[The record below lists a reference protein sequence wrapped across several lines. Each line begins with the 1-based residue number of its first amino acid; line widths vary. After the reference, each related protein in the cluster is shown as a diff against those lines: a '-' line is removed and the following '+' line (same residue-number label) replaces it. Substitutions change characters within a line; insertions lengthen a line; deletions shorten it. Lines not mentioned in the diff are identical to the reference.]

1 MSFIKVDVLVKYS
14 SQKKNSERFVWFLM
28 PKNDSEKMLIF
39 NICRRGLMPHLI
51 KKSWTVSIQG
61 GRRLVM
67 VVLDVPAVR
76 DFIRSNQILKRYL
89 QSFKYLDY
97 DNGSLNFYKQLIKC
111 FPRFA
116 KKSEHSA
123 VWIQIFYVHCVSYV
137 YNTPNVWLKI
147 IVVIKMATS

>member
-1 MSFIKVDVLVKYS
+1 MMICSWIETLENFLSGKHLDENIRDQVLQ
-14 SQKKNSERFVWFLM
+14 SQKTIALISEDYLNS
-28 PKNDSEKMLIF
+28 DH
-39 NICRRGLMPHLI
+39 CI
-51 KKSWTVSIQG
+51 KELEIAMTVQG

-111 FPRFA
+111 LPKFA
-116 KKSEHSA
+116 KKSEGSA
-123 VWIQIFYVHCVSYV
+123 V
-137 YNTPNVWLKI
+137 
-147 IVVIKMATS
+147 

>member
-1 MSFIKVDVLVKYS
+1 
-14 SQKKNSERFVWFLM
+14 
-28 PKNDSEKMLIF
+28 
-39 NICRRGLMPHLI
+39 MPHLI

-123 VWIQIFYVHCVSYV
+123 V
-137 YNTPNVWLKI
+137 
-147 IVVIKMATS
+147 

>member
-1 MSFIKVDVLVKYS
+1 
-14 SQKKNSERFVWFLM
+14 M

-123 VWIQIFYVHCVSYV
+123 V
-137 YNTPNVWLKI
+137 
-147 IVVIKMATS
+147 